1 MKAKYLKFILLVVM
15 MLPSAMS
22 NAQSQ
27 VVTNAGNLDEA
38 LKFLYDN
45 MVYVEGG
52 TYLKGESQVSTTV
65 GSFYCCRY
73 ETLYWLWRH
82 VMDQPEDE
90 DMGDM
95 APIMGPT
102 WTQFQQFIKK
112 LNHYAGIRYRLLTDD
127 EWEYAARGGKLCKGY
142 LYAGSNNIDDVAWY
156 EGNWKW
162 PLVVGGKKPNEL
174 GLYDMSGN
182 AEEWCQDTIP
192 SVDKIS
198 RRTPYADLD
207 SLPEA
212 PDFGKHRYVRGG
224 GFLYSA
230 EECTVY
236 AHYGQPSE
244 WSMPTIGCRLALDIS
259 EYNKLK
265 PSKFKISMK
274 PGESGSEISCEAD
287 YIQYNPQTRKFIIP
301 SSDDTGGGIA
311 TELDIAQID
320 YISRATVSQIRLPEG
335 TSTGNIVV
343 KGDDEDIEIAEDGSF
358 ESEAGTLIAY
368 NDDNL
373 MYLNLSPGRLKG
385 QKIALNGIETAA
397 SMIAML
403 FPDAFQEMSLE
414 NFTIFKLALAQLKET
429 RALGDAIDNT
439 VATKGCFEMSDVQ
452 KEYDAV
458 LARLLQLANVDNSET
473 VNSPLRRAPRNPAFY
488 VWDDPNYP
496 PKRVDKVH
504 GNGYYVVLNK
514 STWLPEG
521 TDKEKKPLWQCDF
534 TVYNGSRYCYMFVTD
549 GFHGDDG
556 LNYPTSTDPFDM
568 IRYVVKPQGISKL
581 MDFGTVNDL
590 AEMKF
595 LTEPIESIL
604 SWDFEE
610 DGLPIKSEVD
620 FSKVEAM
627 FKETLPLWGA
637 VFKGESYDTTWDHVK
652 KSGIVLDF
660 EQGEDQLLVLGPR
673 NSPLLSLYNY
683 CMKIVIPAFKF
694 YKGISKIGED
704 DDDDDSAE
712 GDEEMDWG
720 NLIVEYFKD
729 LEYSDTDFYVEL
741 KTKLEDKNVSLKEFT
756 IDMGKKFVE
765 SIINF
770 AAKKGDEL
778 IEKKLVNTKEVK
790 KITKML
796 KGHSTALSEI
806 EKVFK
811 VVKLVYDGCDLI
823 LGTLDWNYSGT
834 SFQIQFDFN
843 EPTGGI
849 DPIPGEDL

>member
-1 MKAKYLKFILLVVM
+1 
-15 MLPSAMS
+15 
-22 NAQSQ
+22 
-27 VVTNAGNLDEA
+27 
-38 LKFLYDN
+38 
-45 MVYVEGG
+45 
-52 TYLKGESQVSTTV
+52 
-65 GSFYCCRY
+65 
-73 ETLYWLWRH
+73 
-82 VMDQPEDE
+82 
-90 DMGDM
+90 
-95 APIMGPT
+95 
-102 WTQFQQFIKK
+102 
-112 LNHYAGIRYRLLTDD
+112 
-127 EWEYAARGGKLCKGY
+127 
-142 LYAGSNNIDDVAWY
+142 
-156 EGNWKW
+156 
-162 PLVVGGKKPNEL
+162 
-174 GLYDMSGN
+174 
-182 AEEWCQDTIP
+182 
-192 SVDKIS
+192 
-198 RRTPYADLD
+198 
-207 SLPEA
+207 
-212 PDFGKHRYVRGG
+212 
-224 GFLYSA
+224 
-230 EECTVY
+230 
-236 AHYGQPSE
+236 
-244 WSMPTIGCRLALDIS
+244 
-259 EYNKLK
+259 
-265 PSKFKISMK
+265 
-274 PGESGSEISCEAD
+274 
-287 YIQYNPQTRKFIIP
+287 
-301 SSDDTGGGIA
+301 
-311 TELDIAQID
+311 
-320 YISRATVSQIRLPEG
+320 
-335 TSTGNIVV
+335 
-343 KGDDEDIEIAEDGSF
+343 
-358 ESEAGTLIAY
+358 
-368 NDDNL
+368 
-373 MYLNLSPGRLKG
+373 
-385 QKIALNGIETAA
+385 
-397 SMIAML
+397 
-403 FPDAFQEMSLE
+403 
-414 NFTIFKLALAQLKET
+414 
-429 RALGDAIDNT
+429 
-439 VATKGCFEMSDVQ
+439 
-452 KEYDAV
+452 
-458 LARLLQLANVDNSET
+458 
-473 VNSPLRRAPRNPAFY
+473 
-488 VWDDPNYP
+488 
-496 PKRVDKVH
+496 
-504 GNGYYVVLNK
+504 
-514 STWLPEG
+514 
-521 TDKEKKPLWQCDF
+521 
-534 TVYNGSRYCYMFVTD
+534 
-549 GFHGDDG
+549 
-556 LNYPTSTDPFDM
+556 M